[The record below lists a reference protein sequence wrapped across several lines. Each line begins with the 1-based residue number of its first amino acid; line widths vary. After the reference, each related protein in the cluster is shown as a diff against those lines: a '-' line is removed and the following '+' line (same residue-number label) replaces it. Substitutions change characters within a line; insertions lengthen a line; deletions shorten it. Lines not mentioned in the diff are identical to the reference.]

1 MIGGFLFLVIDILI
15 IYRYNL
21 TKLKKSMNKINV
33 LVLPSD
39 TSGVGKFRSV
49 DPHVK
54 LQNLYPDEFHVDI
67 DYQPN
72 INDLNYWKKYQIV
85 HFHRSIGTDYDN
97 SPKIIEML
105 KSMGIVVIG
114 DIDDYWLPTKEHPIH
129 QLIIQNKLQEKIIAN
144 LKVSDY
150 VITTTEIFANEIRK
164 FNKNVIVLPN
174 AVDPQDP
181 QFNEPTLPSD
191 KVRIGW
197 LGGSSHLHD
206 LKLLDGM
213 VTKLSSMQ
221 EKLQYYV
228 CGFDIRGTVTEINQQ
243 TGQKTQ
249 RSIKPEETVWVKY
262 EQIFTDNYKIITPKY
277 KDYLDTFTE
286 NDYPSV
292 LDENYVRVWTRPVT
306 SYAKNYSK
314 FDISLAPIKNHIFN
328 RMKSQLKVIEA
339 GFYKKALIASN
350 VGPYTI
356 DLKHALKNGEFTDG
370 NALLVNENNNHSDW
384 AKNIK
389 KLVENP
395 NMITDLGERLYETV
409 KDKYDLNNVTHERAS
424 FYKSLIK

>member
-1 MIGGFLFLVIDILI
+1 M
-15 IYRYNL
+15 
-21 TKLKKSMNKINV
+21 SKINV

-39 TSGVGKFRSV
+39 GSGVGKFRSV

-54 LQNLYPDEFHVDI
+54 LQNLYPEEFHVDI
-67 DYQPN
+67 EYSVN
-72 INDLNYWKKYQIV
+72 INDLEFWKKYQIV
-85 HFHRSIGTDYDN
+85 HFHRIIGTDYDA
-97 SPKIIEML
+97 SVEFIKKLRSI
-105 KSMGIVVIG
+105 GIVVIG

-129 QLIIQNKLQEKIIAN
+129 QLIVQNKIHEKIVAN
-144 LKVSDY
+144 LKVCNY
-150 VITTTEIFANEIRK
+150 VTTTTELFANEIKR

-174 AVDPQDP
+174 AVDPNDP

-191 KVRIGW
+191 KIRIGW

-213 VTKLSSMQ
+213 VSKLSQ
-221 EKLQYYV
+221 VQDKLQYYV
-228 CGFDIRGTVTEINQQ
+228 CGFDIRGTVTEINKQ
-243 TGQKTQ
+243 TGEKTQ
-249 RSIKPEETVWVKY
+249 RTIKPEETVWVKY
-262 EQIFTDNYKIITPKY
+262 EEIFTANYNIITPKY
-277 KDYLDTFTE
+277 KEYLDTFVE
-286 NDYPSV
+286 NDYPGV
-292 LDENYVRVWTRPVT
+292 EKENYVRVWTRPVN

-356 DLKHALKNGEFTDG
+356 DLKHALKNGQFTDG
-370 NALLVNENNNHSDW
+370 NALLVNEHNNHSDW
-384 AKNIK
+384 YKNIK
-389 KLVENP
+389 KLVDNP

-409 KDKYDLNNVTHERAS
+409 KDKYDLNNVTKTRAE

>member
-1 MIGGFLFLVIDILI
+1 M
-15 IYRYNL
+15 
-21 TKLKKSMNKINV
+21 KEKIKV

-39 TSGVGKFRSV
+39 KSGVGKFRSV

-54 LQNLYPDEFHVDI
+54 LQNLYPDDFHVDI
-67 DYQPN
+67 DYEPR
-72 INDLNYWKKYQIV
+72 INDFNFWKEYQIV
-85 HFHRSIGTDYDN
+85 HFHRSFGNIDHCPQLIKTLQSLG
-97 SPKIIEML
+97 IIL
-105 KSMGIVVIG
+105 VA

-129 QLIIQNKLQEKIIAN
+129 QLIVENKMNQKIVDN
-144 LKVSDY
+144 LKASDY

-174 AVDPQDP
+174 AIDPKEP
-181 QFNEPTLPSD
+181 QFNQPTPPSD
-191 KVRIGW
+191 KIRVGW

-213 VTKLSSMQ
+213 VNKLTPIQ

-228 CGFDIRGTVTEINQQ
+228 CGFDIRGTVTELNKQ
-243 TGQKTQ
+243 TGEQKQ
-249 RSIKPEETVWVKY
+249 RPIKPEETVWVRY
-262 EQIFTDNYKIITPKY
+262 EEIFTNNYKIITPEY
-277 KDYLDTFTE
+277 KLFLDKFE
-286 NDYPSV
+286 EGEYPAIKN
-292 LDENYVRVWTRPVT
+292 ENYVRVWTRPVEQ
-306 SYAKNYSK
+306 YAKNYSN

-356 DLKHALKNGEFTDG
+356 DLKHALDKGNFTNG

-395 NMITDLGERLYETV
+395 NMITDLGEKLYETV
-409 KDKYDLNNVTHERAS
+409 KDKYDLNQVTHERAS

>member
-1 MIGGFLFLVIDILI
+1 M
-15 IYRYNL
+15 
-21 TKLKKSMNKINV
+21 KEKIKV

-39 TSGVGKFRSV
+39 KSGVGKFRSV

-54 LQNLYPDEFHVDI
+54 LQNLYPDDFHVDI
-67 DYQPN
+67 DYEPR
-72 INDLNYWKKYQIV
+72 INDFNFWKEYQIV
-85 HFHRSIGTDYDN
+85 HFHRSFGNIDHCPQLIKTLQSLG
-97 SPKIIEML
+97 I
-105 KSMGIVVIG
+105 IVVA

-129 QLIIQNKLQEKIIAN
+129 QLIVENKMNQKIVDN
-144 LKVSDY
+144 LKASDY

-174 AVDPQDP
+174 AIDPKEP
-181 QFNEPTLPSD
+181 QFNQPTPPSD
-191 KVRIGW
+191 KIRVGW

-213 VTKLSSMQ
+213 VNKLTPIQ

-228 CGFDIRGTVTEINQQ
+228 CGFHIRGSVTEINKE
-243 TGQKTQ
+243 TGEQKQ
-249 RSIKPEETVWVKY
+249 RPIKPE
-262 EQIFTDNYKIITPKY
+262 YKLF
-277 KDYLDTFTE
+277 LDKFE
-286 NDYPSV
+286 EGEYPAIKN
-292 LDENYVRVWTRPVT
+292 ENYVRVWTRPVEQ
-306 SYAKNYSK
+306 YAKNYSN

-356 DLKHALKNGEFTDG
+356 DLKHALDKGNFTNG

-409 KDKYDLNNVTHERAS
+409 KDKYDLNQVTHERAS

>member
-1 MIGGFLFLVIDILI
+1 M
-15 IYRYNL
+15 
-21 TKLKKSMNKINV
+21 KEKIKV

-39 TSGVGKFRSV
+39 KSGVGKFRSV
-49 DPHVK
+49 DPHIM
-54 LQNLYPDEFHVDI
+54 LQNLYSDDFHVDI
-67 DYQPN
+67 DYEPKV
-72 INDLNYWKKYQIV
+72 NDFNYWKKYQIV
-85 HFHRSIGTDYDN
+85 HFHRSFGNIDQC
-97 SPKIIEML
+97 PQIIKNL
-105 KSMGIVVIG
+105 QSLGIIVVA

-129 QLIIQNKLQEKIIAN
+129 QLIVENKMNQKIVDN
-144 LKVSDY
+144 LKASDY
-150 VITTTEIFANEIRK
+150 VITTTDIFANEIRK

-174 AVDPQDP
+174 AIDPKEP
-181 QFNEPTLPSD
+181 QFNQPTPPSD
-191 KVRIGW
+191 KIRVGW

-213 VTKLSSMQ
+213 VNKLTPIQ

-228 CGFDIRGTVTEINQQ
+228 CGFDIRGSVTEINKE
-243 TGQKTQ
+243 TGEQKQ
-249 RSIKPEETVWVKY
+249 RPIKPDETVWVRY
-262 EQIFTDNYKIITPKY
+262 EEIFTNNYKIITPEY
-277 KDYLDTFTE
+277 KLFLDKFE
-286 NDYPSV
+286 EGEYPAIKN
-292 LDENYVRVWTRPVT
+292 ENYVRVWTRPVEQ
-306 SYAKNYSK
+306 YAKNYSN

-356 DLKHALKNGEFTDG
+356 DLKHALDKGNFTNG

-409 KDKYDLNNVTHERAS
+409 KDKYDLNQVTHERAS

>member
-1 MIGGFLFLVIDILI
+1 M
-15 IYRYNL
+15 
-21 TKLKKSMNKINV
+21 SKINV

-54 LQNLYPDEFHVDI
+54 LQNLYPEDFHVDI
-67 DYQPN
+67 DYQPK
-72 INDLNYWKKYQIV
+72 INDINYWKKYQIV
-85 HFHRSIGTDYDN
+85 HFHRSFGNIDQCPQLIKSLQSLG
-97 SPKIIEML
+97 IIL
-105 KSMGIVVIG
+105 IG
-114 DIDDYWLPTKEHPIH
+114 DIDDYWLPTKEHPIYT
-129 QLIIQNKLQEKIIAN
+129 LIIENKMNQRIVDN
-144 LKVSDY
+144 LKACDY
-150 VITTTEIFANEIRK
+150 VTTTTEIFANEIRK

-174 AVDPQDP
+174 AIDPKEP
-181 QFNEPTLPSD
+181 QFSEPTLPSD
-191 KVRIGW
+191 KVRVGW

-213 VTKLSSMQ
+213 VNKLSPIQ
-221 EKLQYYV
+221 DKLQYYV
-228 CGFDIRGTVTEINQQ
+228 CGFDIRGSVTEINKQ
-243 TGQKTQ
+243 TGERTQ
-249 RSIKPEETVWVKY
+249 RPIKPEETVWVKY
-262 EQIFTDNYKIITPKY
+262 EEIFTNNYKIISPEY
-277 KDYLDTFTE
+277 KIFLDKFKE
-286 NDYPSV
+286 EDYPAIQN
-292 LDENYVRVWTRPVT
+292 ENYVRVWTRPVE
-306 SYAKNYSK
+306 SYARNYSN

-356 DLKHALKNGEFTDG
+356 DLKHAMKNGEFTDG
-370 NALLVNENNNHSDW
+370 NALLVDEVKNHSDW

-389 KLVENP
+389 KLVDNP

-409 KDKYDLNNVTHERAS
+409 SQKYDLNIVTKTRAE